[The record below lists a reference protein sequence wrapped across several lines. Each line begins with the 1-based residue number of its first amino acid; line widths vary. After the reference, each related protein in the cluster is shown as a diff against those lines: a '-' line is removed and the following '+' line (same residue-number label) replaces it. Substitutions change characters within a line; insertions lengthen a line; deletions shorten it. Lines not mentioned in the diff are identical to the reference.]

1 MSRTCLTFL
10 NLLTLKHTLCRLPW
24 PGALLQCSADSRIS
38 CICSFRHSPFW
49 TTIEP
54 PCRGHAN
61 HLQDSFSSILMYFF
75 HVKKLQS
82 EDNYGACFKGF
93 LTSLRWIKKK
103 VSQQVKMCP
112 RVKLW
117 QLSKANGKKSHYIQ
131 SDARLYSGLYIHD
144 KWTFNDTFLQCYN
157 LLFISSEP
165 LTFCCVSSIKA
176 LFIRFNCPRATKSNV
191 FFFFLMM

>member
-1 MSRTCLTFL
+1 MASLTQIPVATSVCKAMPCIVMLLSSEKLGGEEMSRTCLTFL

-24 PGALLQCSADSRIS
+24 PGALLQCSADSLIS

-54 PCRGHAN
+54 PCLGHAN

-103 VSQQVKMCP
+103 VSQ
-112 RVKLW
+112 
-117 QLSKANGKKSHYIQ
+117 
-131 SDARLYSGLYIHD
+131 
-144 KWTFNDTFLQCYN
+144 
-157 LLFISSEP
+157 
-165 LTFCCVSSIKA
+165 
-176 LFIRFNCPRATKSNV
+176 
-191 FFFFLMM
+191 

>member
-93 LTSLRWIKKK
+93 LTSLGWIKKK
-103 VSQQVKMCP
+103 SIPVGKNVSQ
-112 RVKLW
+112 
-117 QLSKANGKKSHYIQ
+117 
-131 SDARLYSGLYIHD
+131 
-144 KWTFNDTFLQCYN
+144 
-157 LLFISSEP
+157 SET
-165 LTFCCVSSIKA
+165 L
-176 LFIRFNCPRATKSNV
+176 ATKQSQWQKIS
-191 FFFFLMM
+191 LHSI